1 MTSYQINLKWSSK
14 MENKL
19 DPPLRPTQY
28 AEHILVT
35 AILSGAYPAGTA
47 LPGERT
53 LANEIGITRPTLRE
67 TLQRLASEGWVQIQH
82 GKPTVVNDFWI
93 EGGLSM
99 LGTLA
104 KYANFLPNGFISQL
118 LEVRVTLLPTVAAL
132 SVRHRPQKILDVL
145 DHKPQLT
152 DSVETYA
159 AYDWEL
165 QMCMARESGNPI
177 YALILNDFA
186 SIFQKMATRYF
197 MGQKPREVSLN
208 YYRDLAQ
215 AIARKDHSVKKIVKQ
230 AMEQSIEIWHELKR
244 SDNF

>member
-1 MTSYQINLKWSSK
+1 
-14 MENKL
+14 
-19 DPPLRPTQY
+19 
-28 AEHILVT
+28 
-35 AILSGAYPAGTA
+35 
-47 LPGERT
+47 
-53 LANEIGITRPTLRE
+53 
-67 TLQRLASEGWVQIQH
+67 
-82 GKPTVVNDFWI
+82 
-93 EGGLSM
+93 M

-165 QMCMARESGNPI
+165 QLCMARESGNPI

-215 AIARKDHSVKKIVKQ
+215 AIARKDHSVEKIVKQ
-230 AMEQSIEIWHELKR
+230 AMEQSIEIWHELKG
-244 SDNF
+244 SENI

>member
-1 MTSYQINLKWSSK
+1 
-14 MENKL
+14 METKL
-19 DPPLRPTQY
+19 EPPLRPTQY
-28 AEHILVT
+28 AEQILVT

-47 LPGERT
+47 LPGERA

-93 EGGLSM
+93 KGGLSM

-104 KYANFLPNGFISQL
+104 KYADFLPNGFISQL

-132 SVRHRPQKILDVL
+132 SARHRPQKILDIL
-145 DHKPQLT
+145 KHKPQLT
-152 DSVETYA
+152 DSVEIYA
-159 AYDWEL
+159 TYDWEL

-177 YALILNDFA
+177 YGLILNDFA
-186 SIFQKMATRYF
+186 SIFQKMAARYF
-197 MGQKPREVSLN
+197 MGQKPRRISLN

-215 AIARKDHSVKKIVKQ
+215 AVARNDHSVEKIVKH
-230 AMEQSIEIWHELKR
+230 AMEQSIEIWHELKGE
-244 SDNF
+244 

>member
-1 MTSYQINLKWSSK
+1 MKP
-14 MENKL
+14 KL
-19 DPPLRPTQY
+19 EPPLRPTQY

-35 AILSGAYPAGTA
+35 AILSGTYPAGTA
-47 LPGERT
+47 LPSERA

-67 TLQRLASEGWVQIQH
+67 TLQRLANEGWVQIQH
-82 GKPTVVNDFWI
+82 GKPTVVNDFWL

-104 KYANFLPNGFISQL
+104 KYADFLPNGFISRL
-118 LEVRVTLLPTVAAL
+118 LEVRVTLLPTVAGLAAI
-132 SVRHRPQKILDVL
+132 HQPQKILDIL

-165 QMCMARESGNPI
+165 QICMARESGNPI

-186 SIFQKMATRYF
+186 SIFQKMAARYF
-197 MGQKPREVSLN
+197 MAQKPREASLN

-215 AIARKDHSVKKIVKQ
+215 AIVRKDHSVAEIVKR

-244 SDNF
+244 SANS